1 MHNQIFGFSEMEV
14 VVFSVGKT
22 SSSMNEDAAVATK
35 HLLAV
40 IDGATGKIDP
50 PLDYGGRSGGAFLAD
65 LAAKFL
71 SDYGR
76 TALNGREMVRKL
88 TEHTAL
94 TFRRMGFH
102 ETFDCRPE
110 ARPSASLAIAHLDGG
125 VLEIVQLGDVSVRI
139 NGATLLGNRRLIDDV
154 HAERRR
160 EAIRAALKAD
170 PGLRKHQLL
179 ELGRAAISASLLDQV
194 RVYQNTRTTPYGHGV
209 LDGQAVPEEY
219 VKIHRFPCQEV
230 RILEIFSDGYP
241 KIPIET
247 KLEAWERAY
256 EEAVAEDPYRLGRYP
271 GTKAFP
277 DDRTIIIAQD
287 RSS

>member
-1 MHNQIFGFSEMEV
+1 MRNQVFGFSEMEV
-14 VVFSVGKT
+14 AVFSAGKG
-22 SSSMNEDAAVATK
+22 SSLMNEDAAVATE

-65 LAAKFL
+65 LAARFL
-71 SDYGR
+71 SDCG
-76 TALNGREMVRKL
+76 ADLNGREMVPRL
-88 TEHTAL
+88 TEQTAL
-94 TFRRMGFH
+94 AFRRVGFH

-110 ARPSASLAIAHLDGG
+110 ARPSASLAIAHLDGDI
-125 VLEIVQLGDVSVRI
+125 LEIIQLGDVSVRI
-139 NGATLLGNRRLIDDV
+139 NGAVLLENHRLIDDV

-160 EAIRAALKAD
+160 EAVRAARKAD
-170 PGLRKHQLL
+170 PGLPMHQLL
-179 ELGRAAISASLLDQV
+179 KLGRAAISASLLDQV